1 MAADDE
7 SIVGIGTLI
16 SAYTG
21 ISYAQWSYAGGE
33 VEMDALRE
41 PVSRSARKAKQAT
54 ATDRAVYIRD
64 ALIEIKRFAD
74 DEELIFLRYLL
85 SMALEE
91 ANVSVVTTTR
101 HPAQ

>member
-1 MAADDE
+1 
-7 SIVGIGTLI
+7 VGAVQVST
-16 SAYTG
+16 
-21 ISYAQWSYAGGE
+21 
-33 VEMDALRE
+33 LRE
-41 PVSRSARKAKQAT
+41 TTARSTRRKRQPT

-64 ALIEIKRFAD
+64 ALIEIRQFAD
-74 DEELIFLRYLL
+74 DGEMGFLRYLL

>member
-1 MAADDE
+1 V
-7 SIVGIGTLI
+7 ST
-16 SAYTG
+16 
-21 ISYAQWSYAGGE
+21 
-33 VEMDALRE
+33 LRE
-41 PVSRSARKAKQAT
+41 PATKAARRKKQPT

-64 ALIEIKRFAD
+64 ALIEIRQFAD
-74 DEELIFLRYLL
+74 DSELIFLRYLL

>member
-1 MAADDE
+1 M
-7 SIVGIGTLI
+7 S
-16 SAYTG
+16 
-21 ISYAQWSYAGGE
+21 
-33 VEMDALRE
+33 ALRE
-41 PVSRSARKAKQAT
+41 QESRTVRKARRPT

-74 DEELIFLRYLL
+74 DDELGFLRYLL

-91 ANVSVVTTTR
+91 ANVSIVTTTK